1 MPFDGSG
8 NFNRVMDWT
17 NDAAAAIKIRA
28 DRHDQNDDDIAA
40 GLSNTITKDG
50 QSQPTANIPM
60 NGKKLV
66 NLGAPTTGTDAAT
79 KGYVDTAD
87 ALKAPL
93 ASPTF
98 TGKVTLP
105 AASGTSASFNLPTA
119 TANPTAPGTG
129 DFWMSTGNQV
139 QYRVGSTTYTL
150 AMLEFAQT
158 WTAAQT
164 FAGNVAIGPAG
175 ANGQTTIGSISMEI
189 GSGRTADGVAFIDL
203 HGQVGTDYDARLI
216 RNTGVNGSLQLI
228 NSGTGGISISSG
240 GAAGTFT
247 YNGVPIL
254 VTNQDRL
261 DLAAGFGAGSYV
273 GDGAKSGGA
282 TYMPTPAGGNFRLVQ
297 NSGAFNFTADTDA
310 TVKSYTMLVLIQNTA
325 TAGAVTF
332 VGWSAIT
339 GDPLTTVSGSLFMC
353 TIIKH
358 GGIKMIN
365 IQAI

>member
-8 NFNRVMDWT
+8 TFNRVMNWV
-17 NDAAAAIKIRA
+17 NDAAAGIKIKS
-28 DRHDQNDDDIAA
+28 DRHDQEDDNFAA
-40 GLSNTITKDG
+40 GLSNTLTKDG

-66 NLGAPTTGTDAAT
+66 NLGAPTVGTDAAT
-79 KGYVDTAD
+79 KSYVDTQD
-87 ALKAPL
+87 GLNAPK

-105 AASGTSASFNLPTA
+105 TGSAALAPLNFPASAAAPSAPVDGDIWADAVLGFRTRLSGA
-119 TANPTAPGTG
+119 
-129 DFWMSTGNQV
+129 
-139 QYRVGSTTYTL
+139 TYTYGR
-150 AMLEFAQT
+150 LEAANT
-158 WTAAQT
+158 WTGAQT
-164 FAGNVAIGPAG
+164 FSGNIAVGPGGAGGL
-175 ANGQTTIGSISMEI
+175 TTIGSGSIEI

-203 HGQVGTDYDARLI
+203 HGTTGTDYDGRLI

-228 NSGTGGISISSG
+228 NNGTGGISISSG

-261 DLAAGFGAGSYV
+261 DLAAGFGVAAYT
-273 GDGAKSGGA
+273 GDGSKSGGV
-282 TYMPTPAGGNFRLVQ
+282 TYQPTAAGNNFRLVQ
-297 NSGAFNFTADTDA
+297 NNGAFNFTADADA
-310 TVKSYTMLVLIQNTA
+310 TSKAYTLIVLIQNTA

-332 VGWSAIT
+332 VGWSAVT
-339 GDPLTTVSGSLFMC
+339 GDSLTTVNGALFMC